1 MSAVGGSQQLRR
13 FRIAVRDGAAIEDA
27 AAAAGIEL
35 GEARLIVAED
45 AKSPPPPEAYE
56 LIGHNQ
62 PPKDKTMADA
72 SDDRLRLLIE
82 RVERLTEEAKGI
94 RDDIKDVF
102 AEAKATGY
110 DVAIMKRV
118 IKMRAMK
125 PDDRREAEHLLL
137 TYCSALGIETQGSL
151 F

>member
-1 MSAVGGSQQLRR
+1 M
-13 FRIAVRDGAAIEDA
+13 
-27 AAAAGIEL
+27 
-35 GEARLIVAED
+35 EARRMTN
-45 AKSPPPPEAYE
+45 
-56 LIGHNQ
+56 G
-62 PPKDKTMADA
+62 T
-72 SDDRLRLLIE
+72 DDRLRLLIE
-82 RVERLTEEAKGI
+82 RVERLESEAKGI

-125 PDDRREAEHLLL
+125 PDDRREAEHLLI

>member
-1 MSAVGGSQQLRR
+1 MTNG
-13 FRIAVRDGAAIEDA
+13 
-27 AAAAGIEL
+27 
-35 GEARLIVAED
+35 
-45 AKSPPPPEAYE
+45 
-56 LIGHNQ
+56 
-62 PPKDKTMADA
+62 T
-72 SDDRLRLLIE
+72 DDRLRLLIE
-82 RVERLTEEAKGI
+82 RVERLESEAKGI

-125 PDDRREAEHLLL
+125 PDDRREAEHLLI

>member
-1 MSAVGGSQQLRR
+1 MTMELISMAQE
-13 FRIAVRDGAAIEDA
+13 AAA
-27 AAAAGIEL
+27 HAPAAAAGIEL